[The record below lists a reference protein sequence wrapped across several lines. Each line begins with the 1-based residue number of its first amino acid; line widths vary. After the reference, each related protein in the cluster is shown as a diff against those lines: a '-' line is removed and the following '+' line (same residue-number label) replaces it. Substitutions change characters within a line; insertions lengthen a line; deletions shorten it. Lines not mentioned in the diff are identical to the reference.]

1 MDWEVITTIVCRIL
15 DHLLEEV
22 NKCKDRNSPIKK
34 ELRNEI
40 ENLIYEWEEK
50 WRANEELMYN
60 KYISWHEHE
69 KEINEWVEKLSNEK
83 PISDVYLD
91 EIFHWTISKVKSLSD
106 LINKQIEW
114 YDKNL
119 DLSNQLNKEK
129 ETLIEHLKK
138 DLDTYFW
145 IIYSFAEKWSQENWW
160 ANVNDINTAYQISDE
175 FKKNTINETSIL
187 IDKIIKKISV
197 R

>member
-15 DHLLEEV
+15 DHLLEEI

-60 KYISWHEHE
+60 KYISWHKHE

-83 PISDVYLD
+83 PISDEYLD
-91 EIFHWTISKVKSLSD
+91 EIFHWTISKIKSLSD

-129 ETLIEHLKK
+129 ESLIEHLKK
-138 DLDTYFW
+138 DLDSYFW
-145 IIYSFAEKWSQENWW
+145 IIYSFAEKWAQENWW
-160 ANVNDINTAYQISDE
+160 ADINDINIAYQISDE
-175 FKKNTINETSIL
+175 FKKNIINETAIL
-187 IDKIIKKISV
+187 IDKIIGKISV
-197 R
+197 N